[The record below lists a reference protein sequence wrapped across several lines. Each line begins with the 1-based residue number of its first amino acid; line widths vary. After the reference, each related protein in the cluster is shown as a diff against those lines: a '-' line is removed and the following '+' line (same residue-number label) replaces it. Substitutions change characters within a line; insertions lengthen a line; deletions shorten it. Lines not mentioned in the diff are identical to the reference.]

1 MPSIITLI
9 AEARLEEALAQL
21 KLAPQYE
28 SDRQF
33 QNQVIMISSRLA
45 SSQKQEM
52 MGLIPMDAAMREKAH
67 ISQAILS
74 IVERYDM
81 DDAGN
86 GTPSSPTIPPPIP
99 KNIQR
104 EDARKL
110 LFLASQPR
118 NVGKLQL
125 EKEYVNIQVHLGDKL
140 PEFNMQVQFEPR
152 ADNLTKILLEKRPT
166 LVHFAG
172 HGIGEET
179 DFNRAGIVL
188 EDRQGNPN
196 VVSGTALANI
206 FRLLKKKIDIQVVFL
221 NACESEAHARAI
233 SEHDIYAIGMTEEI
247 PDGLAISFA
256 GGFYLGL
263 AESPDEVPFA
273 FEVAIGVLKLENIE
287 GDKIPKLFYQGE
299 EVVF

>member
-1 MPSIITLI
+1 MSIIVNLI
-9 AEARLEEALAQL
+9 AEARLEEALEAL
-21 KLAPQYE
+21 KQCSAYQ

-52 MGLIPMDAAMREKAH
+52 MGLIPMEAAMREKAH

-74 IVERYDM
+74 MVERYELNE
-81 DDAGN
+81 AGN
-86 GTPSSPTIPPPIP
+86 DSPPSSTLPPPIP

-196 VVSGTALANI
+196 VVSGTALANM

-263 AESPDEVPFA
+263 AESPDDIPYA
-273 FEVAIGVLKLENIE
+273 FEMAISNLMMEGIE
-287 GDKIPKLFYQGE
+287 GEQVPKLFYRGE
-299 EVVF
+299 EVLF